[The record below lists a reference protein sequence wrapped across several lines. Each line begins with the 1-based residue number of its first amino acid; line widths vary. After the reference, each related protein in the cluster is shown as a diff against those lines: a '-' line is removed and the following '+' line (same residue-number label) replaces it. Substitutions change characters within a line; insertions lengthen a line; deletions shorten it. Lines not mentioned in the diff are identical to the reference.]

1 MSTKNTNTGAA
12 SVATTTKPTM
22 RRYWRNL
29 SALDMAVIKQLTGG
43 DGVARNLSDGQCE
56 IDEDTAEQLA
66 NVCRCSCGAAG
77 GFSGFTYY
85 SETREFFAAHR
96 DEIAARILEQIDEGL
111 FSDENGR
118 PASVIGA
125 VVRYESL
132 KDEDPAEVEEMVAR
146 AFFGPLEDVK
156 GGDLDT
162 VANACAWGALEDL
175 AFSLDGREI
184 DDEEGGAE

>member
-1 MSTKNTNTGAA
+1 MSTKNTNT
-12 SVATTTKPTM
+12 

-43 DGVARNLSDGQCE
+43 DGVARNLSDSQCE

-85 SETREFFAAHR
+85 SDTREFFAAHR
-96 DEIAARILEQIDEGL
+96 DEIAARIREQIAEGLFDEGL

-132 KDEDPAEVEEMVAR
+132 KDEDPAEVEEMAAR

-184 DDEEGGAE
+184 EDEGRAE

>member
-1 MSTKNTNTGAA
+1 MSTKKTNTGAA

>member
-1 MSTKNTNTGAA
+1 MSTKKTNT
-12 SVATTTKPTM
+12 

-43 DGVARNLSDGQCE
+43 DGVARNLSDSQCE

-85 SETREFFAAHR
+85 SDTREFFAAHR
-96 DEIAARILEQIDEGL
+96 DEIAARIREQIAEGL

-118 PASVIGA
+118 PMSVIGA
-125 VVRYESL
+125 VMRYNSL
-132 KDEDPAEVEEMVAR
+132 KDEDSAEVEEMAAR
-146 AFFGPLEDVK
+146 AFFGPLEDVT

-175 AFSLDGREI
+175 AFSLDGQEVE
-184 DDEEGGAE
+184 DEGGAE

>member
-1 MSTKNTNTGAA
+1 MSTKNTNT
-12 SVATTTKPTM
+12 

-29 SALDMAVIKQLTGG
+29 SALDMAVIQQLTGG
-43 DGVARNLSDGQCE
+43 DGMARNLSDSQCE
-56 IDEDTAEQLA
+56 IDDETAETLA

-85 SETREFFAAHR
+85 SDTREFFADHR
-96 DEIAARILEQIDEGL
+96 NEIAARIREQIAEGL

-118 PASVIGA
+118 PVSVIGA
-125 VVRYESL
+125 VMRYNSL
-132 KDEDPAEVEEMVAR
+132 KDEDPDEVEEMAAR

-184 DDEEGGAE
+184 EDEEGGEA

>member
-1 MSTKNTNTGAA
+1 MSTKNTNA
-12 SVATTTKPTM
+12 
-22 RRYWRNL
+22 RRFRRNL

-77 GFSGFTYY
+77 GFPGFTYY

-132 KDEDPAEVEEMVAR
+132 KDEDPAEVEEMAAR

-184 DDEEGGAE
+184 EDEEGGEA